1 MHGSHLSCHSNTL
14 KGTNAPNVV
23 EVICTCIEVCCYGI
37 DLGASI
43 VPQAKPIRAQYLDGS
58 GPIRAQYLD
67 GSGPIRVQYLDGS
80 GPIRVLH
87 SVLSGVAPAVRRGRE
102 GLEVSPGRPDR
113 GRCSTGGI

>member
-1 MHGSHLSCHSNTL
+1 M
-14 KGTNAPNVV
+14 
-23 EVICTCIEVCCYGI
+23 CCYGI

-58 GPIRAQYLD
+58 GPIRA
-67 GSGPIRVQYLDGS
+67 QYLDGS